1 MQRIAE
7 WLTAIGLE
15 EYIQRF
21 ADNAI
26 DLSVVRDLTE
36 QDLRDLG
43 VSVEH
48 RHRMLLAI
56 MQLDK
61 YSVAETKNVNGPS
74 LACAAERRQLTIMF
88 CDLVGSTALAARLD
102 LEDFR
107 KVILAYNACATDV
120 IRKYGGNI
128 ARYAGDGLL
137 VYFGYPRA
145 AEDNAEQ
152 AVRAGLELV
161 DAVMRLHSKVGVE
174 LQVRIGIATGVVVVG
189 DLFGSEQAAL
199 GDTPNLAARLQTH
212 AQPNAVV
219 IDNVS
224 HGLAAGHFHY
234 RDLGRWLVKGRA
246 EPIQVWQ
253 VLRTS
258 SAASRFEATHTA
270 KFPSLFGRKEEIFGR
285 KEEMEVLLHEW
296 RNAIRGEGRTV
307 ILTGEPGIGKSHI
320 ALAFEE
326 HLRSE
331 PHITLSY
338 FCSVHHANAALFPI
352 VAQLERAARFERSD
366 SATEKLS
373 KLQVLAARSIADND
387 HVAVLA
393 NLLALPAANGCRSNE
408 LSPQE
413 RKEKTSAA
421 LLAQLQGLAMQQPV
435 YIIFEDIHWIDP
447 SSLELL
453 TIVVERV
460 PHLRVLLLLTARPEF
475 ASPWPNYPHVT
486 TIPLTRL
493 DRRHGAALV
502 AQVAGE
508 RELPK
513 EVMDEILARTDGIP
527 LFIEELTK
535 TLLEAGVLHEGRS
548 RYELSSEHLNAIPRT
563 LHGSLIARLDR
574 LGRSREIAQIGAVI
588 GREFS
593 YELLV
598 ALVPTPE
605 PALRGALDR
614 LVASGLVYCRKSR
627 PHDVYVFKHALVRD
641 AAESMLLRDRRRQ
654 LHDTIA
660 RVLEERFPELAE
672 AQPELVAHHYREA
685 NNLAKAISYLAL
697 AGSRALSRSAL
708 TEARTQVTLALQ
720 LISGLPEDDGR
731 RRDELQLRI
740 ALARTLLEQKGYADQ
755 QVGDAYANALDLS
768 KRVDEPGVYL
778 ASLYGL
784 WAHNYIGG
792 NPEAMLERARDFLA
806 SAEGQNERGAILVGH
821 RLVGTSHLIKGDIT
835 DASEALR
842 QALIRYDPDEHGATS
857 PIGQSLRARFGQD
870 IGVTIFSYRSWA
882 LWLCGQT
889 AECEKAAQAALG
901 RSQALKHD
909 NQSRFYALWHAGMA
923 YVLLRNGNKV
933 AETGSMLTAL
943 ANDRELPYW
952 QALGNF
958 LCGWRAIDAGLPED
972 AIELLREGLRLWAQT
987 GSRIF
992 RPICL
997 AFLADAYA
1005 SANKPSLA
1013 HNTFEEAVSIA
1024 SETGERWAEPEIN
1037 RLFGD
1042 FLARYGAP
1050 VAAFAKYERAIA
1062 LARRQRSPSF
1072 ELRATTSLARVL
1084 CDQGRSS
1091 EANDLLQNI
1100 CGSFEGGSVSLDL
1113 IDAQTLLK
1121 RRGDNGSK

>member
-1 MQRIAE
+1 MAVRVAMQGVAE

-26 DLSVVRDLTE
+26 DLSIVRDLTE

-48 RHRMLLAI
+48 RHRMLVAI

-61 YSVAETKNVNGPS
+61 DSVAEPKNVNGTS
-74 LACAAERRQLTIMF
+74 LASAAERRQLTIMF

-137 VYFGYPRA
+137 VYFGYPHA
-145 AEDNAEQ
+145 GEDNAEQ
-152 AVRAGLELV
+152 AMRAGLELV
-161 DAVMRLHSKVGVE
+161 DAVMRLHSEVGVE

-219 IDNVS
+219 IDDVS
-224 HGLAAGHFHY
+224 YGLAAGHFHY
-234 RDLGRWLVKGRA
+234 RDLGPWSVKGRA
-246 EPIQVWQ
+246 EPVQVWQ

-258 SAASRFEATHTA
+258 RAASRFEATH
-270 KFPSLFGRKEEIFGR
+270 KVKPPSLFGRT
-285 KEEMEVLLHEW
+285 EEMEVLLHEW

-320 ALAFEE
+320 TLALEE

-331 PHITLSY
+331 PHITLRY

-366 SATEKLS
+366 SAIEKLS

-393 NLLALPAANGCRSNE
+393 NLLALPAANGCRSNQ

-421 LLAQLQGLAMQQPV
+421 LLAQLEGLAMQQPV

-475 ASPWPNYPHVT
+475 APPWPNYPHVT

-493 DRRHGAALV
+493 DRRHGTTLV
-502 AQVAGE
+502 EQVAGE

-513 EVMDEILARTDGIP
+513 EVMDEILARTDGVP

-535 TLLEAGVLHEGRS
+535 TLLEAGVLHEGRN
-548 RYELSSEHLNAIPRT
+548 RHELSSEHLNAIPKT

-593 YELLV
+593 YELLL
-598 ALVPTPE
+598 ALVATPE
-605 PALRGALDR
+605 PALRTALDR
-614 LVASGLVYCRKSR
+614 LVASGLVYRKSR
-627 PHDVYVFKHALVRD
+627 PHNVYVFKHALVRD

-660 RVLEERFPELAE
+660 RVLEERFPELTE

-685 NNLAKAISYLAL
+685 NNVAKAVSYLAL

-708 TEARTQVTLALQ
+708 TEARAHVTQALQ

-755 QVGDAYANALDLS
+755 QVGDAYAKALDLS
-768 KRVDEPGVYL
+768 KRVDEPRVHL

-806 SAEGQNERGAILVGH
+806 SAEEQNEGGAILVGH
-821 RLVGTSHLIKGDIT
+821 RLVGTSHLIKGNIT

-842 QALIRYDPDEHGATS
+842 QALIRYDSDEHGANS

-870 IGVTIFSYRSWA
+870 IGVTIYSYRSWA
-882 LWLCGQT
+882 LWLSGQA
-889 AECEKAAQAALG
+889 AECEKAAQAALE

-923 YVLLRNGNKV
+923 YVLLRNRDKV
-933 AETGSMLTAL
+933 AETGSTLTAL
-943 ANDRELPYW
+943 ASDRELPYW
-952 QALGNF
+952 QALGKF
-958 LCGWRAIDAGLPED
+958 LCGWRATDTGRPKD
-972 AIELLREGLRLWAQT
+972 AIDLLHEGLRLWAQT

-1005 SANKPSLA
+1005 SANEPSLA
-1013 HNTFEEAVSIA
+1013 HNTFEKAVSIA

-1050 VAAFAKYERAIA
+1050 VAAVAKYEWAIA
-1062 LARRQRSPSF
+1062 LARRQRSLSF

-1084 CDQGRSS
+1084 CNQGRSS

-1100 CGSFEGGSVSLDL
+1100 CRRFEGGSDTLDL
-1113 IDAQTLLK
+1113 IDAHRLLK
-1121 RRGDNGSK
+1121 DHA

>member
-1 MQRIAE
+1 MQGVAE
-7 WLTAIGLE
+7 WLTAIGLQ
-15 EYIQRF
+15 EYIRRF

-56 MQLDK
+56 TQLDK
-61 YSVAETKNVNGPS
+61 DSVAEPKSVNGPS
-74 LACAAERRQLTIMF
+74 LASAAERRQLTIMF

-107 KVILAYNACATDV
+107 KVILAYNACVTDV

-128 ARYAGDGLL
+128 ARYAGDGFL
-137 VYFGYPRA
+137 VYFGYPHA
-145 AEDNAEQ
+145 GEDNAEQ
-152 AVRAGLELV
+152 AMRAGLELV
-161 DAVMRLHSKVGVE
+161 DAVMRLQREVGVE

-189 DLFGSEQAAL
+189 DLFGREQAAL

-212 AQPNAVV
+212 AEPNAVV
-219 IDNVS
+219 IDDVS

-234 RDLGRWLVKGRA
+234 RDLGPWSVKGRA

-253 VLRTS
+253 VLQTS
-258 SAASRFEATHTA
+258 RAASRFEATHQA
-270 KFPSLFGRKEEIFGR
+270 KPPSLFGRKD
-285 KEEMEVLLHEW
+285 EMEALLHEW
-296 RNAIRGEGRTV
+296 RNVIRGEGRTV
-307 ILTGEPGIGKSHI
+307 ILTGEPGIGKSHV
-320 ALAFEE
+320 ALALEE

-331 PHITLSY
+331 PHITLRY

-366 SATEKLS
+366 SAIEKLS
-373 KLQVLAARSIADND
+373 KLRVLAARSIADND

-393 NLLALPAANGCRSNE
+393 NLLALPSANGSRSNE

-421 LLAQLQGLAMQQPV
+421 LLAQLEGLAMQQPV
-435 YIIFEDIHWIDP
+435 YIIFEDMHWIDP

-475 ASPWPNYPHVT
+475 VPPWPNYPHVT

-502 AQVAGE
+502 EQVAGE

-513 EVMDEILARTDGIP
+513 EVTDEILARTDGVP

-535 TLLEAGVLHEGRS
+535 TLLEAGVLHEGRN
-548 RYELSSEHLNAIPRT
+548 RNELSSEHLNAIPKT

-593 YELLV
+593 YELLL
-598 ALVPTPE
+598 ALVATPE
-605 PALRGALDR
+605 PALRAGLDR
-614 LVASGLVYCRKSR
+614 LVASGLVYDRKSG
-627 PHDVYVFKHALVRD
+627 PHNVYVFKHALVRD

-660 RVLEERFPELAE
+660 RVLEQRFPELAE

-685 NNLAKAISYLAL
+685 NNVAKAVSYLAL

-708 TEARTQVTLALQ
+708 TEARAQVTQALQ
-720 LISGLPEDDGR
+720 LISGLPEDDDR

-755 QVGDAYANALDLS
+755 QVGDAYAKALDLS
-768 KRVDEPGVYL
+768 KRVDEPRVYL

-784 WAHNYIGG
+784 WAHKYVGG
-792 NPEAMLERARDFLA
+792 DPEAMLERARDFLA
-806 SAEGQNERGAILVGH
+806 SAEQQNETGAILVGY

-842 QALIRYDPDEHGATS
+842 QALIRYDSDEHGATS

-870 IGVTIFSYRSWA
+870 IGVTIYAYRSWA

-889 AECEKAAQAALG
+889 AECEEAAQAALG
-901 RSQALKHD
+901 RSQALKYD

-923 YVLLRNGNKV
+923 YVLLRNRDKV
-933 AETGSMLTAL
+933 AETGSMLTTL

-958 LCGWRAIDAGLPED
+958 LCGWCAIDAGRPKD
-972 AIELLREGLRLWAQT
+972 AIDLFCEGLRLWAQT

-1005 SANKPSLA
+1005 LANQPSLA
-1013 HNTFEEAVSIA
+1013 HDTFEKAVGIA

-1050 VAAFAKYERAIA
+1050 VAAFAKYEQAIA
-1062 LARRQRSPSF
+1062 LARRQRSLSF
-1072 ELRATTSLARVL
+1072 ELRATTSLARL
-1084 CDQGRSS
+1084 LYDQGRSS
-1091 EANDLLQNI
+1091 EANDRLQNI
-1100 CGSFEGGSVSLDL
+1100 CGSFEGASASLDL

-1121 RRGDNGSK
+1121 DRGDKKSN